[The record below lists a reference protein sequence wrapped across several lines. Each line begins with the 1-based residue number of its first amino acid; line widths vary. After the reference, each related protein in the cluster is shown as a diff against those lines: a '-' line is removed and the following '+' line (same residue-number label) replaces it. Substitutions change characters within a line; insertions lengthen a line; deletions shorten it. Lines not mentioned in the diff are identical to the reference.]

1 MIPREERTQK
11 IQKIRILRLMIIGY
25 SYTVN
30 TLHSCAGNHKNLFPQ
45 PNKKIFESLT
55 LETFLKNRT
64 PFYG

>member
-1 MIPREERTQK
+1 
-11 IQKIRILRLMIIGY
+11 MIIGY

-30 TLHSCAGNHKNLFPQ
+30 TLHSCAGGNHKNLFPQ